1 MGIKKGKTMIELP
14 RLNSVSVMTSNV
26 GSTHMTPRE
35 DYVRLSDATTY
46 GDQRAAEARDQMRE
60 ECVKEITQLT
70 TIYTDKTVGFDLG
83 YTKASNLAV
92 KLIKGLK

>member
-1 MGIKKGKTMIELP
+1 MNK
-14 RLNSVSVMTSNV
+14 
-26 GSTHMTPRE
+26 
-35 DYVRLSDATTY
+35 VRLPDTCIRDETEHGKEYVLLADVRTY
-46 GDQRAAEARDQMRE
+46 GDQRAAEAREQMRE

-70 TIYTDKTVGFDLG
+70 TIYTDKTAGFDLG

>member
-1 MGIKKGKTMIELP
+1 MIELP
-14 RLNSVSVMTSNV
+14 EVFKVMLDRN
-26 GSTHMTPRE
+26 PRNPYPTE
-35 DYVRLSDATTY
+35 MVRADACHTY
-46 GDQRAAEARDQMRE
+46 GDQRAAEAREQMRD

-70 TIYTDKTVGFDLG
+70 TIYTDKTAGFDLG